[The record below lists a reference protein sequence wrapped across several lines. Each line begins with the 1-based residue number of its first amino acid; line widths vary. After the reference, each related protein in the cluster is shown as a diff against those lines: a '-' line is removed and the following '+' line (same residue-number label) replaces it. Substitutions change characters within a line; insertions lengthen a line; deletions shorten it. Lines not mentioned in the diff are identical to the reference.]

1 MTRRRWK
8 RNLGERMLRTMN
20 DGPALGVLCILDT
33 CSDEFQVNRQSHAFA
48 KVLAWEL
55 IFILEVNR

>member
-1 MTRRRWK
+1 
-8 RNLGERMLRTMN
+8 MLRTMN

-33 CSDEFQVNRQSHAFA
+33 CSGEFQVNRQSHAFA